1 MSQRTTGSRNGL
13 SGCLLSAFL
22 LVASFP
28 LCADN
33 AQPILFGVFPY
44 LPPARLEQLY
54 APVAADLSEAIGR
67 PVLLRTRPTY
77 LQFRKELE
85 NETYDLVFVQ
95 PFDYVESSAPH
106 GYRLISRWSQQLAA
120 LFVTRTDSRVTT
132 MNGLRN
138 KVIAAPPI
146 RAAVSLLGRQTLLD
160 HQLIPGKN
168 VRLTY
173 QNSHAACL
181 RQVLIHKAAACI
193 TADSPLRVFQAQ
205 SGINFSVLASS
216 RLIPGPAY
224 AVHTRV
230 AENIRG
236 KLQKRIIGWAKTTRG
251 RSLLDSIKIS
261 GFVDSVDKDYDSVR
275 RILEQSQ
282 ETTE

>member
-13 SGCLLSAFL
+13 SGCLLPVFL
-22 LVASFP
+22 LAASFP

-44 LPPARLEQLY
+44 LPPARLEQLF

-77 LQFRKELE
+77 LRFRKELE

-95 PFDYVESSAPH
+95 PFDYVESAAPH
-106 GYRLISRWSQQLAA
+106 GYHLISRWSQLLAA

-138 KVIAAPPI
+138 EVIAAPPI

-160 HQLIPGKN
+160 YQLIPGKN

-181 RQVLIHKAAACI
+181 RQVLIHKATACI
-193 TADSPLRVFQAQ
+193 TADSPLKLFEAL
-205 SGINFSVLASS
+205 SGVDFRVLASS
-216 RLIPGPAY
+216 RLIPGPAF

-230 AENIRG
+230 AKNIRS
-236 KLQKRIIGWAKTTRG
+236 KIQKRTTGWAKTARG
-251 RSLLDSIKIS
+251 RSLLDSIKVS
-261 GFVDSVDKDYDSVR
+261 GFINSADKDYDSVR